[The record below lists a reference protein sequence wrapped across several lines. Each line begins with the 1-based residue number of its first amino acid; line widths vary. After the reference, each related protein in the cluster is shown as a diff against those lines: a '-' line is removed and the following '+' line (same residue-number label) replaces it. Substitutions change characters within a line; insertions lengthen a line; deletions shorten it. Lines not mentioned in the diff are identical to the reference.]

1 MCSQRCHPDQCYVE
15 LSGHTHSHP
24 SKCCQSDHKCNL
36 ELQPIET
43 GKPIDDLQDKSA
55 DQVDGEN
62 DENSAHECAKEVC
75 LVPEIRGTEGLL
87 EVRNENGPF
96 AGRIRQYLERLAQTR
111 FELLDE
117 GSRKRGLPSEPTDGL
132 DNAKRMRLGAELPD
146 RPAPPPLPPGPVSHA
161 QLFTLTGDRGLSSFD
176 VTQLPIDLV
185 VRITL
190 PILHHIDQSAL
201 DAAIGDVR
209 SRLHSLKKRQAAEH
223 QNQIQ
228 THGEEEEDYEP
239 DFGPTQEQV
248 LNQAENL
255 PPEDPLAEPPDL
267 ALGPFKLPQ
276 PPPLTPEETE
286 KIGKGTIERVFNM
299 MSTIDEPAAVKRQ
312 KPGLN
317 RVAGSNYDKDAWMTL
332 FIRLAT
338 RASAG
343 LDEEDISDDDG
354 DESNGTVTKVGTPPS
369 LSNGIREMLWKS
381 IITDFRARLPIAI
394 SWLSEEWLNDQLQL
408 Q

>member
-1 MCSQRCHPDQCYVE
+1 
-15 LSGHTHSHP
+15 
-24 SKCCQSDHKCNL
+24 
-36 ELQPIET
+36 
-43 GKPIDDLQDKSA
+43 
-55 DQVDGEN
+55 
-62 DENSAHECAKEVC
+62 
-75 LVPEIRGTEGLL
+75 
-87 EVRNENGPF
+87 
-96 AGRIRQYLERLAQTR
+96 
-111 FELLDE
+111 
-117 GSRKRGLPSEPTDGL
+117 
-132 DNAKRMRLGAELPD
+132 MRLGAELPD

-209 SRLHSLKKRQAAEH
+209 SRLHALKKRQAAE
-223 QNQIQ
+223 NQDQVQ

-248 LNQAENL
+248 LNQANNL

-286 KIGKGTIERVFNM
+286 KVGKGTIERVFNM
-299 MSTIDEPAAVKRQ
+299 MSTIDEPTAVKRQ

-343 LDEEDISDDDG
+343 LDEDDISDDDDG
-354 DESNGTVTKVGTPPS
+354 NESNGTVTKRSTPPS

-381 IITDFRARLPIAI
+381 IITDFRAKLPIAI
-394 SWLSEEWLNDQLQL
+394 SWLSEEWLNDQLQFQSQKDPKRQSQGNYEHWML
-408 Q
+408 KVFDAILPFLDAKDNKVLTRFLSEIPSLDEKVVDRVKGLARDPERIVLSVNALG